1 MKNFN
6 PVLVLMSFLLFSLG
20 SFCQQI
26 DNPETAVRYGEN
38 PVSGKYFQIRN
49 FSMYCEIYG
58 QGEPLLLIHGNGGSI
73 SNMANQVPYFSRSYK
88 VIAADSRSQGK
99 STDPQDSL
107 SYEMMADDYAVLMD
121 SLRLDSAYVI
131 GWSDGGI
138 IGLLLAIR
146 HPEKV
151 KKLAAT
157 GANIRP
163 DTTAFADREIQSM
176 KDFVASLRVQK
187 QDQKVKNDLKLT
199 QMMIDEPN
207 ITGSSL
213 QQIHCPALI
222 IGGDRDIIKPSHTL
236 EIFQAIPRGYLWIL
250 PGSGHGT
257 LIEFKDDFNR
267 QVGRFFLD

>member
-1 MKNFN
+1 
-6 PVLVLMSFLLFSLG
+6 
-20 SFCQQI
+20 
-26 DNPETAVRYGEN
+26 
-38 PVSGKYFQIRN
+38 
-49 FSMYCEIYG
+49 MYCEIYG

-73 SNMANQVPYFSRSYK
+73 SNMANQIPYFSRSYK

-121 SLRLDSAYVI
+121 SLHLDSAYVI

-163 DTTAFADREIQSM
+163 DTTAFSASEIQSM
-176 KDFVASLRVQK
+176 KDFVARLRAQK

-207 ITGSSL
+207 ISGSSL
-213 QQIHCPALI
+213 QQIHCPALV
-222 IGGDRDIIKPSHTL
+222 IGGDHDIIKPSHTL
-236 EIFQAIPRGYLWIL
+236 EIFQAIPKGYLWIL

-257 LIEFKDDFNR
+257 LIDFKDDFNN
-267 QVGRFFLD
+267 QVGRFFLID